1 MLVVLGDGDV
11 VRVGCWWCWVL
22 VVYKISL
29 LAEKLYTKILLEEVF
44 TLFLSNKICG
54 GAEFSK
60 RYKKFC
66 LT

>member
-1 MLVVLGDGDV
+1 MEAVLEHDIISTLDQSEV
-11 VRVGCWWCWVL
+11 S
-22 VVYKISL
+22 VVYEISL

-60 RYKKFC
+60 RYKKFS